1 MKNVITIA
9 ILALLSSCEKKEKT
23 SPTPTPPA
31 ATSKIWCIYS
41 NFAGNKAYLYC
52 ASTQEELN
60 QKMTQYSQQGL
71 TLYPTYEIKNTCA
84 ECQ

>member
-23 SPTPTPPA
+23 SPTPTPTS
-31 ATSKIWCIYS
+31 TSKIWCIYS
-41 NFAGNKAYLYC
+41 NFAGNKAYLWC
-52 ASTQEELN
+52 ASTQDEFN